1 MPNKA
6 YKVRLYPNKSQA
18 TLIDKTIGAS
28 RFMYNQMLAERID
41 VYNQFRINEIDS
53 KEEVESKKSEL
64 KSHTYKTEKNYK
76 EQEEFTWLKEVSS
89 RALQQSRIDLET
101 AYKNFYRSIKNGK
114 PAFPKFKSKH
124 KSRKSYREPQVG
136 NSIELFKNSKNQYSK
151 IKLLKLGKIKLRGLA
166 KEFKTKQW
174 LGDIKILSATISKD
188 PDSKYYCSILVE
200 TESISKLELGQNKQ
214 GTYNDS
220 RQRIGLDLGLTDFV
234 ITSNGDYFTPIK
246 KELNN
251 RDKIIRK
258 LQRKLSRQTLQ
269 AKKHQKTSS
278 KVTKKSKEVKES
290 KETIESKETKES
302 NKNKDIRFKSSNRR
316 KKTKTK
322 IAILHKKCTNIKA
335 HYHWHL
341 ANKLTNE
348 NQAISLETLKVKNM
362 VKNKK
367 LARAIAQASW
377 SSFLIKLAQ
386 KAKQKETTLH
396 FQSTFFAS
404 TKTCYKCNHKNLSVQ
419 LSDRILT
426 CPNPDCNFKIQRDLQ
441 ASLNLEKQL
450 SLEYSDYR
458 HRESVRPKQINFDL
472 SGKFVEVSTNEIVY
486 V

>member
-1 MPNKA
+1 MHNKA

-18 TLIDKTIGAS
+18 TLIDKTIGAT

-53 KEEVESKKSEL
+53 NEEIDFKKSEL
-64 KSHTYKTEKNYK
+64 KSHTYKSEKNYK
-76 EQEEFTWLKEVSS
+76 EQEELTWLKDVSS
-89 RALQQSRIDLET
+89 RALQQSRIDLES

-114 PAFPKFKSKH
+114 PTFPKFKSKH

-136 NSIELFKNSKNQYSK
+136 NSISINDNQTK
-151 IKLLKLGKIKLRGLA
+151 IKLLKLGYCKFRGLA
-166 KEFKTKQW
+166 KEFKTKQL

-188 PDSKYYCSILVE
+188 PDGKYYCSILVE
-200 TESISKLELGQNKQ
+200 TENISFVSNIKNE
-214 GTYNDS
+214 
-220 RQRIGLDLGLTDFV
+220 RQRIGLDLGITDFV

-246 KELNN
+246 KELNGS
-251 RDKIIRK
+251 DKLIRK
-258 LQRKLSRQTLQ
+258 LQKKLCRQTLQ
-269 AKKHQKTSS
+269 AKKHL
-278 KVTKKSKEVKES
+278 KSNS
-290 KETIESKETKES
+290 KETIESDKTKEA
-302 NKNKDIRFKSSNRR
+302 KFKSSNRR
-316 KKTKTK
+316 EKTKTK
-322 IAILHKKCTNIKA
+322 IAILHKKQTNTKS

-348 NQAISLETLKVKNM
+348 NQAISLETLRVINM

-377 SSFLIKLAQ
+377 SSFLIKLSQ
-386 KAKQKETTLH
+386 KAKHKETRLH
-396 FQSTFFAS
+396 YQPTFFAS
-404 TKTCYKCNHKNLSVQ
+404 TKTCYKCNHKNPSVQ

-426 CPNPDCNFKIQRDLQ
+426 CTNPNCNFKIQRDLQ

-458 HRESVRPKQINFDL
+458 HRESKT
-472 SGKFVEVSTNEIVY
+472 KTNQF
-486 V
+486 

>member
-1 MPNKA
+1 MSNKA

-18 TLIDKTIGAS
+18 TLIDKTIGAT

-53 KEEVESKKSEL
+53 NEEIESKKSEL
-64 KSHTYKTEKNYK
+64 KSHTYKSEKNYK
-76 EQEEFTWLKEVSS
+76 EQEELTWLKEVSS

-101 AYKNFYRSIKNGK
+101 AYKNFYRSLNSGK

-136 NSIELFKNSKNQYSK
+136 TSIAINENGKK
-151 IKLLKLGKIKLRGLA
+151 IKLLKLGQCKFRGLA
-166 KEFKTKQW
+166 KEFQTKQL

-188 PDSKYYCSILVE
+188 PDDKYYCSILVE
-200 TESISKLELGQNKQ
+200 TENISIVSNIKHE
-214 GTYNDS
+214 

-246 KELNN
+246 KELNA
-251 RDKIIRK
+251 RDKVIRK
-258 LQRKLSRQTLQ
+258 LQKKLSRQTLQ
-269 AKKHQKTSS
+269 AKKNQKVNSN
-278 KVTKKSKEVKES
+278 K
-290 KETIESKETKES
+290 TKEI
-302 NKNKDIRFKSSNRR
+302 KFKSSTRR
-316 KKTKTK
+316 EKTKTK
-322 IAILHKKCTNIKA
+322 IATLHKKCTNIKA
-335 HYHWHL
+335 FYHWHL

-348 NQAISLETLKVKNM
+348 NQAISLETLKVINM

-377 SSFLIKLAQ
+377 SSFIIKLTQ
-386 KAKQKETTLH
+386 KAKLKETRLH

-404 TKTCYKCNHKNLSVQ
+404 TKSCYKCNHKNPSVQ

-426 CPNPDCNFKIQRDLQ
+426 CPNTNCNFKIQRDLQ

>member
-18 TLIDKTIGAS
+18 TLIDKTIGAT
-28 RFMYNQMLAERID
+28 RFMYNQMLAERIV
-41 VYNQFRINEIDS
+41 VYNQFRINEFDSNEEIDF
-53 KEEVESKKSEL
+53 KKSEL
-64 KSHTYKTEKNYK
+64 KSHTYKSEKNYK
-76 EQEEFTWLKEVSS
+76 EQEELNWLKDVSS
-89 RALQQSRIDLET
+89 RALQQSRIDLES

-136 NSIELFKNSKNQYSK
+136 NSIAINENGTK
-151 IKLLKLGKIKLRGLA
+151 IKLLKIGHCKFRGLA
-166 KEFKTKQW
+166 KEFQTKQL
-174 LGDIKILSATISKD
+174 LGDVKILSATISKD

-200 TESISKLELGQNKQ
+200 TESIYVISTTKGSVNEPK
-214 GTYNDS
+214 
-220 RQRIGLDLGLTDFV
+220 QRIGLDLGLTDFV

-246 KELNN
+246 KELNL
-251 RDKIIRK
+251 RDKQIRK
-258 LQRKLSRQTLQ
+258 LQKKLSRQTLQ
-269 AKKHQKTSS
+269 AKKYQKTSS
-278 KVTKKSKEVKES
+278 KVTNKSKEVKES
-290 KETIESKETKES
+290 KETIESNKTKE
-302 NKNKDIRFKSSNRR
+302 IRFKSSNRR
-316 KKTKTK
+316 EKIKTK
-322 IAILHKKCTNIKA
+322 IAILHKKQTNTKA

-377 SSFLIKLAQ
+377 SSFIIKLAQ
-386 KAKQKETTLH
+386 KAKQKETRLH
-396 FQSTFFAS
+396 FQPTFFAS
-404 TKTCYKCNHKNLSVQ
+404 TKTCYKCNKKNLSVQ

>member
-6 YKVRLYPNKSQA
+6 YKVRLYPNKSQS
-18 TLIDKTIGAS
+18 TLIDKTIGAT
-28 RFMYNQMLAERID
+28 RFMYNQMLAEKQK
-41 VYNQFRINEIDS
+41 VYEMY
-53 KEEVESKKSEL
+53 KKSENDSEQELIIKKESL
-64 KSHTYKTEKNYK
+64 KNYNYKTEKNYK
-76 EQEEFTWLKEVSS
+76 EQEELTWLKEVSS
-89 RALQQSRIDLET
+89 RALQQSRIDLES

-114 PAFPKFKSKH
+114 PAFLKFKSKH

-136 NSIELFKNSKNQYSK
+136 NSISINENGTK
-151 IKLLKLGKIKLRGLA
+151 IKLLKLGQCKFRGLA
-166 KEFKTKQW
+166 KEFTTKQL

-200 TESISKLELGQNKQ
+200 TESISVLSTIKDRAKEPK
-214 GTYNDS
+214 
-220 RQRIGLDLGLTDFV
+220 QRIGLDLGLTDFV
-234 ITSNGDYFTPIK
+234 ITSKGDYFTPIK
-246 KELNN
+246 KELNL
-251 RDKIIRK
+251 RDKVIRK
-258 LQRKLSRQTLQ
+258 LQKKLSRQTLQ
-269 AKKHQKTSS
+269 AKKYQKTSS
-278 KVTKKSKEVKES
+278 KVTKKSKVVKES
-290 KETIESKETKES
+290 KETIESNKIKE
-302 NKNKDIRFKSSNRR
+302 IRFKSSNRR
-316 KKTKTK
+316 EKTKTK
-322 IAILHKKCTNIKA
+322 IATLHKKCTNTKA

-386 KAKQKETTLH
+386 KAKQKETRLH
-396 FQSTFFAS
+396 FQPTFFAS
-404 TKTCYKCNHKNLSVQ
+404 TKTCYKCNKKNLSVQ
-419 LSDRILT
+419 LSDRLLT

>member
-1 MPNKA
+1 MSNKA

-18 TLIDKTIGAS
+18 TLIDKTIGAT

-53 KEEVESKKSEL
+53 NEEIETKKSEL
-64 KSHTYKTEKNYK
+64 KSHTYKSEKNYK
-76 EQEEFTWLKEVSS
+76 EQEELTWLKEVSS

-101 AYKNFYRSIKNGK
+101 AYKNFYRSLNSGK

-136 NSIELFKNSKNQYSK
+136 TSIAINENGKK
-151 IKLLKLGKIKLRGLA
+151 IKLLKLGQCKFSGLA
-166 KEFKTKQW
+166 KEFQTKQL

-188 PDSKYYCSILVE
+188 PDDKYYCSILVE
-200 TESISKLELGQNKQ
+200 TENISIVSNIKHE
-214 GTYNDS
+214 

-246 KELNN
+246 KELNA
-251 RDKIIRK
+251 RDKVIRK
-258 LQRKLSRQTLQ
+258 LQKKLSRQTLQ
-269 AKKHQKTSS
+269 AKKNQKVNSN
-278 KVTKKSKEVKES
+278 K
-290 KETIESKETKES
+290 TKEI
-302 NKNKDIRFKSSNRR
+302 KFKSSTRR
-316 KKTKTK
+316 EKTKTK
-322 IAILHKKCTNIKA
+322 IATLHKKCTNIKA
-335 HYHWHL
+335 FYHWHL

-348 NQAISLETLKVKNM
+348 NQAISLETLKVINM

-377 SSFLIKLAQ
+377 SSFIIKLTQ
-386 KAKQKETTLH
+386 KAKLKETRLH

-404 TKTCYKCNHKNLSVQ
+404 TKSCYKCNHKNPSVQ

-426 CPNPDCNFKIQRDLQ
+426 CPNTNCNFTIQRDLQ

>member
-6 YKVRLYPNKSQA
+6 YKIRLYPNKSQA
-18 TLIDKTIGAS
+18 TLIDKTIGAT
-28 RFMYNQMLAERID
+28 RFMYNQMLAEKQK
-41 VYNQFRINEIDS
+41 VYEMF
-53 KEEVESKKSEL
+53 KKSENDSEQESIVKKESL
-64 KSHTYKTEKNYK
+64 KNHTYKTEKNYK
-76 EQEEFTWLKEVSS
+76 EQEELTWLKEVSS

-101 AYKNFYRSIKNGK
+101 AYKNFYRSLKTGK

-136 NSIELFKNSKNQYSK
+136 NSIAINENGTK
-151 IKLLKLGKIKLRGLA
+151 IKLLKIGYCKFRGLA
-166 KEFKTKQW
+166 KEFQTKQL

-188 PDSKYYCSILVE
+188 PDKKYYCSILVE
-200 TESISKLELGQNKQ
+200 TENISIVSNIKGE
-214 GTYNDS
+214 
-220 RQRIGLDLGLTDFV
+220 RQRIGLDLGLTYFV

-246 KELNN
+246 KELNA
-251 RDKIIRK
+251 RDKVIRK
-258 LQRKLSRQTLQ
+258 LQKKLSRQTLQ
-269 AKKHQKTSS
+269 AKKCQKTNI
-278 KVTKKSKEVKES
+278 KK
-290 KETIESKETKES
+290 TKES
-302 NKNKDIRFKSSNRR
+302 NKGIESEQTKDTKFKSSNRR
-316 KKTKTK
+316 NKTKTK
-322 IAILHKKCTNIKA
+322 IATLHKKQTNTKA
-335 HYHWHL
+335 FYHWHL
-341 ANKLTNE
+341 VNKLTNE
-348 NQAISLETLKVKNM
+348 NQAISLETLKVINM

-377 SSFLIKLAQ
+377 SSLLIKLVW
-386 KAKQKETTLH
+386 KAKQKETRLH

-404 TKTCYKCNHKNLSVQ
+404 TKTCYKCNHKNPSVK

-426 CPNPDCNFKIQRDLQ
+426 CPNTNCNFKIQRDLQ

-486 V
+486 I